1 MRFLYVII
9 AASFFIQ
16 GCGGRTINNNTA
28 KDLLVGFPQ
37 GALQKDDVEIVNVRQ
52 FGGSEAIAET
62 RLKTAFRFQKIDGKW
77 IIREVRLGH
86 GQWEDV
92 ENLMQTLNEVKTEE
106 TKKLLDRIAQAIQKY
121 QESTGHL
128 PAFDNYVAL
137 SDALSPEFL
146 TPLIRLDAWRHPLE
160 AQSLNSDSIL
170 IWSPGPDGKSNTS
183 DDIRKIFP

>member
-1 MRFLYVII
+1 
-9 AASFFIQ
+9 
-16 GCGGRTINNNTA
+16 
-28 KDLLVGFPQ
+28 
-37 GALQKDDVEIVNVRQ
+37 
-52 FGGSEAIAET
+52 
-62 RLKTAFRFQKIDGKW
+62 
-77 IIREVRLGH
+77 
-86 GQWEDV
+86 
-92 ENLMQTLNEVKTEE
+92 MQTLNEVKTEE

-160 AQSLNSDSIL
+160 AQSIL